1 MAGENPA
8 TFAAGNA
15 AAITPNDTTNIAPTR
30 AIYVGVQ
37 GNLAVRM
44 ISGQSVTFT
53 ACPAGLLLPVQVD
66 RVLATGTTA
75 SSITAVW

>member
-1 MAGENPA
+1 
-8 TFAAGNA
+8 
-15 AAITPNDTTNIAPTR
+15 
-30 AIYVGVQ
+30 
-37 GNLAVRM
+37 M